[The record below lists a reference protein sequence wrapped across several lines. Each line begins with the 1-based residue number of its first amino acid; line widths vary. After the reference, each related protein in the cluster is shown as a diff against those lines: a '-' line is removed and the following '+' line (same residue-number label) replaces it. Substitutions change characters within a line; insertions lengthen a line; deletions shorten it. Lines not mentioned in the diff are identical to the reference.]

1 MRSRS
6 LAILPL
12 SCFALASDPFPWM
25 VSLAWLTLSLTYS
38 IVNDVVDCG
47 LWIEFGLNFC
57 LELEEAE
64 LDVVLVEKKS
74 RR

>member
-1 MRSRS
+1 
-6 LAILPL
+6 
-12 SCFALASDPFPWM
+12 
-25 VSLAWLTLSLTYS
+25 
-38 IVNDVVDCG
+38 VNDVVDCG